1 MGASR
6 AEEGLTGGLRARAEA
21 GGWKGFSGVWA
32 AFWMHS
38 LCRGASGDPGSGP
51 QQQGSLSCLWLFGP
65 GSGLEG
71 EDDVV
76 RPLWGAPGVVVRV
89 VSVARA

>member
-1 MGASR
+1 MVSGQGQR
-6 AEEGLTGGLRARAEA
+6 LEA
-21 GGWKGFSGVWA
+21 GR
-32 AFWMHS
+32 AFLGCGLHAG
-38 LCRGASGDPGSGP
+38 CIVQGASGGPGSGP
-51 QQQGSLSCLWLFGP
+51 QQQGSLSCLRPFGP